1 LNLFQKQK
9 SYSYIIPIVMKKSNL
24 WSLRLGFSR
33 KEANEIENLGLEKFL
48 NKSYDSKVDTQLP
61 AFLEDDPK
69 TLAELKELKQTIKN
83 ADSEAQKKILKKAIY
98 SGIELRKW
106 WIDKMRT
113 DEFPLRENMVCFW
126 HNHFVSTSQKV
137 KVNYW
142 IYQHNMI
149 LRENAFGNFKEL
161 TKQIVK
167 SNAMVK
173 YLDNVDNKKDK
184 INENLSREL
193 LELFTIGI
201 GNYSESDIQNG
212 ARALAGLNLGEDG
225 AVYRKHIED
234 NTDKTYFGKTGNWKA
249 DDLIDIIFEQKNIP
263 YLITRKI
270 LKWFVYD
277 NPSEEL
283 VVYYGDYFRKKN
295 FEMEPLLTKI
305 FIEEYAKENSGK
317 KIKDPL
323 VYIIQLIDELEVKD
337 FDNAMVALFLR
348 QQGMDLY
355 NQVNVKGWDGGNS
368 WLTSQIYLQR
378 NNTSD
383 LLCSG
388 RAISRKI
395 LNTRSGEGEQPK
407 AELEKIDVKI
417 DFDSDGTNKTIIT
430 ELSNRLLFN
439 VNESM
444 QKDMENLLKYD
455 FDPKE
460 EHANFAVIRLF
471 NYISK
476 LPEYQLI

>member
-1 LNLFQKQK
+1 
-9 SYSYIIPIVMKKSNL
+9 MKKSNL
-24 WSLRLGFSR
+24 WSLRLGFSG
-33 KEANEIENLGLEKFL
+33 KESDKIEKLGLEKFL
-48 NKSYDSKVDTQLP
+48 KHSYDSKFDTQLP
-61 AFLEDDPK
+61 AFLNDDPK
-69 TLAELKELKQTIKN
+69 TLIELKELREAIKT
-83 ADSEAQKKILKKAIY
+83 ADTEEKKKIQKKEIYSAVELKK
-98 SGIELRKW
+98 L
-106 WIDKMRT
+106 WIGKMRN

-126 HNHFVSTSQKV
+126 HNHFVSTTQKV

-149 LRENAFGNFKEL
+149 LREHAFGNFKEL
-161 TKQIVK
+161 TKHIVR

-173 YLDNVDNKKDK
+173 YLDNVDNKKGK
-184 INENLSREL
+184 YNENLSREL

-201 GNYSESDIQNG
+201 GNYTENDIKEG
-212 ARALAGLNLGEDG
+212 ARALAGLDYGDDG
-225 AVYRKHIED
+225 AIYRSLAQD
-234 NTDKTYFGKTGNWKA
+234 NTNKTYFGKTGNWNS
-249 DDLIDIIFEQKNIP
+249 DDLVDIIFEQKNIP

-270 LKWFVYD
+270 LKWFIYD
-277 NPSEEL
+277 HPSEEL
-283 VVYYGDYFRKKN
+283 VTYYGDYFRKVK
-295 FEMEPLLTKI
+295 FEIQPLLTKI
-305 FIEEYAKENSGK
+305 FTEEYKKENSGT

-323 VYIIQLIDELEVKD
+323 VYILQLLDELHIDDLDDGIVM
-337 FDNAMVALFLR
+337 FFLK

-388 RAISRKI
+388 RSITRKV
-395 LNTRSGEGEQPK
+395 LNTMTSDTDKPK
-407 AELEKIDVKI
+407 TELEKIDVKI
-417 DFDSDGTNKTIIT
+417 DFDPEGNNKTIIT
-430 ELSNRLLFN
+430 ELSNRLLFK
-439 VNESM
+439 VNDSM

-471 NYISK
+471 DYITK

>member
-1 LNLFQKQK
+1 
-9 SYSYIIPIVMKKSNL
+9 MKKSNL
-24 WSLRLGFSR
+24 WSLRLGFSG
-33 KEANEIENLGLEKFL
+33 KESDVIEKLGLEKFL
-48 NKSYDSKVDTQLP
+48 KHSYDSKFDNQLP
-61 AFLEDDPK
+61 AFLNDDPK
-69 TLAELKELKQTIKN
+69 TLIELKELKESIKT
-83 ADSEAQKKILKKAIY
+83 ADTEAKKKILKQEIY
-98 SGIELRKW
+98 SSVELKKW
-106 WIDKMRT
+106 WISKMRN

-126 HNHFVSTSQKV
+126 HNHFVSTTQKV

-149 LRENAFGNFKEL
+149 LREHAFGNFKKL
-161 TKQIVK
+161 TKEIVK

-173 YLDNVDNKKDK
+173 YLDNVDNKKRK
-184 INENLSREL
+184 YNENLSREL

-201 GNYSESDIQNG
+201 GNYSESDIKEG
-212 ARALAGLNLGEDG
+212 ARALAGLNYGDDG
-225 AVYRKHIED
+225 AIYRSLAQD
-234 NTDKTYFGKTGNWKA
+234 NTNKTYFGKTGNWNS
-249 DDLIDIIFEQKNIP
+249 DDLVDIIFEQKNIP

-270 LKWFVYD
+270 LKWFIYD

-283 VVYYGDYFRKKN
+283 VIYYGDCFRKVK
-295 FEMEPLLTKI
+295 FEIQPLLTKI
-305 FIEEYAKENSGK
+305 FTEEYKKETSGT

-323 VYIIQLIDELEVKD
+323 VYILQLLDELHID
-337 FDNAMVALFLR
+337 DLDDGMILYFLK

-388 RAISRKI
+388 RSITRKV
-395 LNTRSGEGEQPK
+395 LNTMTSDTEKPK

-417 DFDSDGTNKTIIT
+417 DFDANGNNKTIIT
-430 ELSNRLLFN
+430 ELSDRLLFK
-439 VNESM
+439 VNDSM

-460 EHANFAVIRLF
+460 AHANFAVIRLF
-471 NYISK
+471 DYITK

>member
-1 LNLFQKQK
+1 
-9 SYSYIIPIVMKKSNL
+9 MKKSNL
-24 WSLRLGFSR
+24 WSLRLGFSG
-33 KEANEIENLGLEKFL
+33 KEAAEIEKLGLEKFL
-48 NKSYDSKVDTQLP
+48 KKSYDSKVDKQLP

-98 SGIELRKW
+98 SGVELRRW
-106 WIDKMRT
+106 WINKMRT

-161 TKQIVK
+161 TKKIVK

-184 INENLSREL
+184 NNENLSREL

-201 GNYSESDIQNG
+201 GNYTEGDIKNG
-212 ARALAGLNLGEDG
+212 ARALAGLNLGEDS
-225 AVYRKHIED
+225 AVYRRFIED
-234 NTDKTYFGKTGNWKA
+234 NSDKTYFGKTGNWKA
-249 DDLIDIIFEQKNIP
+249 DDLVDIIFEQKNIP

-270 LKWFVYD
+270 LKWFIYD

-283 VVYYGDYFRKKN
+283 VIYYGDYFRKKN
-295 FEMEPLLTKI
+295 FEIEPLLTKI
-305 FIEEYAKENSGK
+305 FTEEYSKENSGT

-337 FDNAMVALFLR
+337 FDDAMIALFLR

-388 RAISRKI
+388 RSISRKI
-395 LNTRSGEGEQPK
+395 LNTMSGEGEPPK
-407 AELEKIDVKI
+407 SEFEKIDVKI
-417 DFDSDGTNKTIIT
+417 DFDSNGNNKTIIT

-439 VNESM
+439 VNEST

-460 EHANFAVIRLF
+460 EHANFAVTRLF

>member
-1 LNLFQKQK
+1 
-9 SYSYIIPIVMKKSNL
+9 MKKSNL
-24 WSLRLGFSR
+24 WSLRLGFSG
-33 KEANEIENLGLEKFL
+33 KESDVIEKLGLEKFL
-48 NKSYDSKVDTQLP
+48 KHSYDSKFDTELP
-61 AFLEDDPK
+61 TFLNDDPK
-69 TLAELKELKQTIKN
+69 TLIELKEFRESIKT
-83 ADSEAQKKILKKAIY
+83 ADSEAKKKILKKEIY
-98 SGIELRKW
+98 SSVELKKW
-106 WIDKMRT
+106 WIGKMRN

-126 HNHFVSTSQKV
+126 HNHFVSTTQKV

-149 LRENAFGNFKEL
+149 LREHAFGNFKKL
-161 TKQIVK
+161 TKEIVR

-173 YLDNVDNKKDK
+173 YLDNVDNKKGK
-184 INENLSREL
+184 YNENLSREL

-201 GNYSESDIQNG
+201 GNYTESDIKEG
-212 ARALAGLNLGEDG
+212 ARALAGLNYGDDG
-225 AVYRKHIED
+225 AIYRSLVQD
-234 NTDKTYFGKTGNWKA
+234 NTNKTYFGKTGNWNS
-249 DDLIDIIFEQKNIP
+249 DDLVDIIFEQKNIP

-270 LKWFVYD
+270 LKWFIYD

-283 VVYYGDYFRKKN
+283 VTYYGDYFRKVK
-295 FEMEPLLTKI
+295 FEIQPLLTKI
-305 FIEEYAKENSGK
+305 FTEEYKKETSGT

-323 VYIIQLIDELEVKD
+323 VYILQLLNELHIDDLD
-337 FDNAMVALFLR
+337 DGMVMFFLK

-388 RAISRKI
+388 RSVNRKVF
-395 LNTRSGEGEQPK
+395 NNMTSDTEKPK
-407 AELEKIDVKI
+407 PELEKIDIKI
-417 DFDSDGTNKTIIT
+417 DFDSNGNNKTIIT
-430 ELSNRLLFN
+430 ELSDRLLFK
-439 VNESM
+439 VNDSM

-460 EHANFAVIRLF
+460 AHANFAVIRLF
-471 NYISK
+471 DYITK

>member
-1 LNLFQKQK
+1 
-9 SYSYIIPIVMKKSNL
+9 MKKSNL
-24 WSLRLGFSR
+24 WSLRLGFSG
-33 KEANEIENLGLEKFL
+33 KESDAIEKLGLEKFL
-48 NKSYDSKVDTQLP
+48 KHSYDSKFETQLP
-61 AFLEDDPK
+61 AFLNDDPK
-69 TLAELKELKQTIKN
+69 TLLELKELRESIKT
-83 ADSEAQKKILKKAIY
+83 ADSEEKKKALKKEIY
-98 SGIELRKW
+98 SAVELKKW
-106 WIDKMRT
+106 WIGKMRS

-149 LRENAFGNFKEL
+149 LREHAFGNFKEL
-161 TKQIVK
+161 TKQIIK

-173 YLDNVDNKKDK
+173 YLDNVDNKKGK
-184 INENLSREL
+184 YNENLSREL

-201 GNYSESDIQNG
+201 GNYTESDIKNG
-212 ARALAGLNLGEDG
+212 ARALAGLNYGDDG
-225 AVYRKHIED
+225 AVYRHFAED
-234 NTDKTYFGKTGNWKA
+234 DTDKTYFGKTGNWKA
-249 DDLIDIIFEQKNIP
+249 DDLVDIIFEQKNIP

-270 LKWFVYD
+270 LEWFIYD
-277 NPSEEL
+277 NPSEDL
-283 VVYYGDYFRKKN
+283 VMYYGDYFRKVK
-295 FEMEPLLTKI
+295 FEIQPLLTKI
-305 FIEEYAKENSGK
+305 FTEEYKKENSGT

-323 VYIIQLIDELEVKD
+323 VYILQLLDELHID
-337 FDNAMVALFLR
+337 DLDDAMILFFIK

-388 RAISRKI
+388 RSITRKV
-395 LNTRSGEGEQPK
+395 LNTMNSDTEKPK
-407 AELEKIDVKI
+407 SEFEKLNIKI
-417 DFDSDGTNKTIIT
+417 DFDSNGNNKTIIA

-439 VNESM
+439 VNDAT
-444 QKDMENLLKYD
+444 QKDMESLLKYD

-460 EHANFAVIRLF
+460 THANFAVIRLF
-471 NYISK
+471 DYITK

>member
-1 LNLFQKQK
+1 
-9 SYSYIIPIVMKKSNL
+9 MKKSNL
-24 WSLRLGFSR
+24 WSLRLGFSG
-33 KEANEIENLGLEKFL
+33 KESDAIEKLGLEKFL
-48 NKSYDSKVDTQLP
+48 KHSYDSKFETQLP
-61 AFLEDDPK
+61 AFLNDDPK
-69 TLAELKELKQTIKN
+69 TLLELKELRESIKT
-83 ADSEAQKKILKKAIY
+83 ADSEEKKKALKKEIY
-98 SGIELRKW
+98 SAVELKKW
-106 WIDKMRT
+106 WIGKMRN

-149 LRENAFGNFKEL
+149 LREHAFGNFKEM
-161 TKQIVK
+161 TKQIIK

-173 YLDNVDNKKDK
+173 YLDNVDNKKGK
-184 INENLSREL
+184 YNENLSREL

-201 GNYSESDIQNG
+201 GNYTESDIKNG
-212 ARALAGLNLGEDG
+212 ARALAGLNYGDDG
-225 AVYRKHIED
+225 SVYRRFAED
-234 NTDKTYFGKTGNWKA
+234 DTDKTYFGKTGNWKA
-249 DDLIDIIFEQKNIP
+249 DDLVDIIFEQKNIP

-270 LKWFVYD
+270 LEWFIYD
-277 NPSEEL
+277 NPSEDL
-283 VVYYGDYFRKKN
+283 VTYYGDYFRKVK
-295 FEMEPLLTKI
+295 FEIQPLLTKI
-305 FIEEYAKENSGK
+305 FTEEYKKENSGT

-323 VYIIQLIDELEVKD
+323 VYILQLLDELHID
-337 FDNAMVALFLR
+337 DLDDAMILFFLK

-388 RAISRKI
+388 RSITRKV
-395 LNTRSGEGEQPK
+395 LNTMSSDAEKPK
-407 AELEKIDVKI
+407 SEFEKLNIKI
-417 DFDSDGTNKTIIT
+417 DFDSNGNNKTIIA

-439 VNESM
+439 VNDAT
-444 QKDMENLLKYD
+444 QKDMESLLKYD

-460 EHANFAVIRLF
+460 THASFAVIRLF
-471 NYISK
+471 DYITK

>member
-1 LNLFQKQK
+1 
-9 SYSYIIPIVMKKSNL
+9 MKKSSL
-24 WSLRLGFSR
+24 WSLRLGFSG
-33 KEANEIENLGLEKFL
+33 KEADEIEKLGIEKFL
-48 NKSYDSKVDTQLP
+48 KKSYASKVDKQLP

-69 TLAELKELKQTIKN
+69 TLLQLKELKQSIKD
-83 ADSEAQKKILKKAIY
+83 ADSVAKKKVLKREIY
-98 SGIELRKW
+98 SAIEFRKW

-126 HNHFVSTSQKV
+126 HNHFVSTTQKV

-161 TKQIVK
+161 TKQILK
-167 SNAMVK
+167 SNAMIK
-173 YLDNVDNKKDK
+173 YLDNVDNKKGK
-184 INENLSREL
+184 FNENLSREL

-201 GNYSESDIQNG
+201 GNYSESDIKNG
-212 ARALAGLNLGEDG
+212 ARALAGLNYGDDG
-225 AVYRKHIED
+225 AVYRKNIED
-234 NTDKTYFGKTGNWKA
+234 NSDKIYFGKTGNWKA
-249 DDLIDIIFEQKNIP
+249 DDLVDIIFEQKNIP

-277 NPSEEL
+277 NPPEDL
-283 VVYYGDYFRKKN
+283 VVHYGDYFRKKN
-295 FEMEPLLTKI
+295 FEIEPLLTKI
-305 FIEEYAKENSGK
+305 FTEEYAKENAGN

-323 VYIIQLIDELEVKD
+323 VYIIQLIDELEIKD
-337 FDNAMVALFLR
+337 FDNAMIALFLR

-368 WLTSQIYLQR
+368 WLTSQVYLQR

-383 LLCSG
+383 LLCNG
-388 RAISRKI
+388 RTISRKI
-395 LNTRSGEGEQPK
+395 LNTMDGQIQSPK
-407 AELEKIDVKI
+407 AEFEKNDVKI
-417 DFDSDGTNKTIIT
+417 DFDSSGNNKTIIA
-430 ELSNRLLFN
+430 ELSNRLLFD

-455 FDPKE
+455 FDPKDP
-460 EHANFAVIRLF
+460 HAEFAVVRLF
-471 NYISK
+471 NYITK

>member
-1 LNLFQKQK
+1 
-9 SYSYIIPIVMKKSNL
+9 MKKSNI
-24 WSLRLGFSR
+24 WSLRLGFSG
-33 KEANEIENLGLEKFL
+33 KEASKIEQLGLEKFL
-48 NKSYDSKVDTQLP
+48 KKSYEAKFDKQLP
-61 AFLEDDPK
+61 LFLEDDPK
-69 TLAELKELKQTIKN
+69 TLAELKELKQSIKK
-83 ADSEAQKKILKKAIY
+83 ADSEEKKKMLKKAIY
-98 SGIELRKW
+98 SGIELRRW

-113 DEFPLRENMVCFW
+113 EEFPLRENMVCFW

-161 TKQIVK
+161 TKKIVK

-201 GNYSESDIQNG
+201 GNYTENDIKNG

-225 AVYRKHIED
+225 AVYRKFIED
-234 NTDKTYFGKTGNWKA
+234 NADKTYFGKTGNWKA
-249 DDLIDIIFEQKNIP
+249 DDLVDIIFEQKNIP

-295 FEMEPLLTKI
+295 FEIEPLLTKI
-305 FIEEYAKENSGK
+305 FIEEYAKENPGT
-317 KIKDPL
+317 KIKNPL
-323 VYIIQLIDELEVKD
+323 VYILQLIEELEVKD
-337 FDNAMVALFLR
+337 FDNAMIALFLR

-378 NNTSD
+378 NTTSD

-388 RAISRKI
+388 RSVSRKT
-395 LNTRSGEGEQPK
+395 LNTIINTGDKTNIEFD
-407 AELEKIDVKI
+407 KINVKI
-417 DFDSDGTNKTIIT
+417 DFDSNGNNKTIIS
-430 ELSNRLLFN
+430 ELSDRLLFT
-439 VNESM
+439 VNEGV

-460 EHANFAVIRLF
+460 SHANFAVIRLF
-471 NYISK
+471 NYITK

>member
-1 LNLFQKQK
+1 
-9 SYSYIIPIVMKKSNL
+9 MKKSNL
-24 WSLRLGFSR
+24 WSLRLGFSG
-33 KEANEIENLGLEKFL
+33 KEADTIEKLGLEKFL
-48 NKSYDSKVDTQLP
+48 KKSYESKVDKQLP
-61 AFLEDDPK
+61 EFLNDDPK
-69 TLAELKELKQTIKN
+69 TLAELKELREAIKN
-83 ADSEAQKKILKKAIY
+83 ADSETKKKELKKAIY
-98 SGIELRKW
+98 SGVEFRRW
-106 WIDKMRT
+106 WINKMRT
-113 DEFPLRENMVCFW
+113 DEFPLRENMVVFW

-201 GNYSESDIQNG
+201 GNYSESDIKNG
-212 ARALAGLNLGEDG
+212 ARALAGLNYGEDG
-225 AVYRKHIED
+225 AVYRKRIED
-234 NTDKTYFGKTGNWKA
+234 DTDKTYFGKTGNWKA
-249 DDLIDIIFEQKNIP
+249 DDLIDIIFEQKAIP

-270 LKWFVYD
+270 LEWFIYD

-283 VVYYGDYFRKKN
+283 VIYYGDYFRKKN
-295 FEMEPLLTKI
+295 FEIEPLLTKI
-305 FIEEYAKENSGK
+305 FLEEYAKDNSGT

-323 VYIIQLIDELEVKD
+323 VYIIQLINELEVKD
-337 FDNAMVALFLR
+337 FDDAMIALFLR

-388 RAISRKI
+388 RSISRKVI
-395 LNTRSGEGEQPK
+395 KTMVEEGGNSNTEF
-407 AELEKIDVKI
+407 EKIEVKI
-417 DFDSDGTNKTIIT
+417 DFDTNGTNKTVIAA
-430 ELSNRLLFN
+430 LSNRLLFK
-439 VNESM
+439 VDDSM

>member
-1 LNLFQKQK
+1 
-9 SYSYIIPIVMKKSNL
+9 MKKSNL
-24 WSLRLGFSR
+24 WSLRLGFSG
-33 KEANEIENLGLEKFL
+33 KESDAIEKLGLEKFL
-48 NKSYDSKVDTQLP
+48 KHSYDSKFERELP
-61 AFLEDDPK
+61 AFLNDDPK
-69 TLAELKELKQTIKN
+69 TLIELKELRESIKN
-83 ADSEAQKKILKKAIY
+83 ADSEFKKKVLKKEIY
-98 SGIELRKW
+98 SAVELKKW
-106 WIDKMRT
+106 WISKMRN

-126 HNHFVSTSQKV
+126 HNHFVSTTQKV

-149 LRENAFGNFKEL
+149 LREHAFGNFKEL

-173 YLDNVDNKKDK
+173 YLDNVDNKKGK
-184 INENLSREL
+184 YNENLSREL

-201 GNYSESDIQNG
+201 GNYSESDIKEG
-212 ARALAGLNLGEDG
+212 ARALAGLNYGDDG
-225 AVYRKHIED
+225 AIYRNLAQD
-234 NTDKTYFGKTGNWKA
+234 NTNKTYFGKTGNWNS
-249 DDLIDIIFEQKNIP
+249 DDLVDIIFEQKNIP

-270 LKWFVYD
+270 LKWFIYD

-283 VVYYGDYFRKKN
+283 VIYYGDYFRKVK
-295 FEMEPLLTKI
+295 FEIQPLLTKI
-305 FIEEYAKENSGK
+305 FTEEYKKEISGT

-323 VYIIQLIDELEVKD
+323 VYILQLLDELHID
-337 FDNAMVALFLR
+337 DLDDGMVMFFLK

-383 LLCSG
+383 MLCSG
-388 RAISRKI
+388 RSITRKV
-395 LNTRSGEGEQPK
+395 LNTMTPDSDKPK
-407 AELEKIDVKI
+407 TEVEKIDVKI
-417 DFDSDGTNKTIIT
+417 DFDTNGNNKTIIT
-430 ELSNRLLFN
+430 ELSNRLLFK
-439 VNESM
+439 VNDSM

-460 EHANFAVIRLF
+460 DHANFAVIRLF
-471 NYISK
+471 DYIAK

>member
-1 LNLFQKQK
+1 
-9 SYSYIIPIVMKKSNL
+9 MKKSNL
-24 WSLRLGFSR
+24 WSLRLGFSG
-33 KEANEIENLGLEKFL
+33 KESDKIEKLGLEKFL
-48 NKSYDSKVDTQLP
+48 KHSYDSKFDKQLP

-69 TLAELKELKQTIKN
+69 TLIELKEFKQAIKD
-83 ADSEAQKKILKKAIY
+83 ADSDAKKKILKKEIY
-98 SGIELRKW
+98 SGIELRRW
-106 WIDKMRT
+106 WINKMRT
-113 DEFPLRENMVCFW
+113 DEFPLRENMVVFW

-149 LRENAFGNFKEL
+149 LREHAFGNFKEL

-167 SNAMVK
+167 SNAMIK
-173 YLDNVDNKKDK
+173 YLDNVDNKKGK
-184 INENLSREL
+184 YNENLSREL

-201 GNYSESDIQNG
+201 GNYSENDIKEG
-212 ARALAGLNLGEDG
+212 AKALAGLNYGDDG
-225 AVYRKHIED
+225 GLYRKIPED
-234 NTDKTYFGKTGNWKA
+234 NSDKTYFGKTGNWKV
-249 DDLIDIIFEQKNIP
+249 DDLVDIIFEQKNIP

-270 LKWFVYD
+270 LKWFIYD
-277 NPSEEL
+277 TPPEDL
-283 VVYYGDYFRKKN
+283 VTFYGDYFRKKN
-295 FEMEPLLTKI
+295 FEIQPLLTKI
-305 FIEEYAKENSGK
+305 FTEEYAKENSGN

-337 FDNAMVALFLR
+337 FDDAMIALFLR

-388 RAISRKI
+388 RSISKKV
-395 LNTRSGEGEQPK
+395 LNTMTGEEEKPK
-407 AELEKIDVKI
+407 VEFDKIDVKI
-417 DFDSDGTNKTIIT
+417 DFDTEGNNKTIIA
-430 ELSNRLLFN
+430 ELSNRLLFD
-439 VNESM
+439 VNDSM

-455 FDPKE
+455 FDPKSP
-460 EHANFAVIRLF
+460 HANFAVTRLF
-471 NYISK
+471 NYITK

>member
-1 LNLFQKQK
+1 
-9 SYSYIIPIVMKKSNL
+9 MKKSNL
-24 WSLRLGFSR
+24 WSLRLGFSG
-33 KEANEIENLGLEKFL
+33 KQAVKIEKLGLEKFL
-48 NKSYDSKVDTQLP
+48 KQSYDSKFDTQLP
-61 AFLEDDPK
+61 AFLNDDPK
-69 TLAELKELKQTIKN
+69 TLIELKELRESIKN
-83 ADSEAQKKILKKAIY
+83 ADSEAKKKILKQEIY
-98 SGIELRKW
+98 SSVELKKW
-106 WIDKMRT
+106 WIAKMRN

-149 LRENAFGNFKEL
+149 LREHAFGNFKEL
-161 TKQIVK
+161 TKQIVR

-173 YLDNVDNKKDK
+173 YLDNVDNKKGK
-184 INENLSREL
+184 YNENQSREL

-201 GNYSESDIQNG
+201 GNYSESDIKEG
-212 ARALAGLNLGEDG
+212 ARALAGLNYGDDG
-225 AVYRKHIED
+225 AMYRSLAQD
-234 NTDKTYFGKTGNWKA
+234 NTNKTYFGKTGNWNS
-249 DDLIDIIFEQKNIP
+249 DDLVDIIFEQKNIP

-270 LKWFVYD
+270 LKWFIYD
-277 NPSEEL
+277 NPSEDL
-283 VVYYGDYFRKKN
+283 VTYYGDYFRKVK
-295 FEMEPLLTKI
+295 FEIQPLLTKI
-305 FIEEYAKENSGK
+305 FTEEYKKENSGT

-323 VYIIQLIDELEVKD
+323 VYILQLLDELHID
-337 FDNAMVALFLR
+337 DLDDGIILFFLK

-383 LLCSG
+383 LLCSA
-388 RAISRKI
+388 RSITRKV
-395 LNTRSGEGEQPK
+395 LNTMTSDAEKPK
-407 AELEKIDVKI
+407 AEFEKIDVKI
-417 DFDSDGTNKTIIT
+417 DFDPNGNNKTIIT
-430 ELSNRLLFN
+430 ELSNRLLFK
-439 VNESM
+439 VNDSM

-460 EHANFAVIRLF
+460 AHANFAVIRLF
-471 NYISK
+471 DYITK

>member
-1 LNLFQKQK
+1 
-9 SYSYIIPIVMKKSNL
+9 MKKSNL
-24 WSLRLGFSR
+24 WSLRLGFSG
-33 KEANEIENLGLEKFL
+33 KESDKIEKLGLEKFL
-48 NKSYDSKVDTQLP
+48 KHSYDSKFDKQLP
-61 AFLEDDPK
+61 AFLNDDPK
-69 TLAELKELKQTIKN
+69 TLLELKEFKQTIKD
-83 ADSEAQKKILKKAIY
+83 ADSDAKKKILKKEVY
-98 SGIELRKW
+98 SAIELRRW
-106 WIDKMRT
+106 WINKMRT

-167 SNAMVK
+167 SNAMIK
-173 YLDNVDNKKDK
+173 YLDNVDNKKGK
-184 INENLSREL
+184 YNENLSREL

-201 GNYSESDIQNG
+201 GNYTESDIKNG
-212 ARALAGLNLGEDG
+212 AKALAGLNYGDDG
-225 AVYRKHIED
+225 GAYRKMPED
-234 NTDKTYFGKTGNWKA
+234 NSDKTYFGKTGNWKA
-249 DDLIDIIFEQKNIP
+249 DDLVDIIFEQKNMP

-270 LKWFVYD
+270 LKWFIYD
-277 NPSEEL
+277 NPPEDL

-295 FEMEPLLTKI
+295 FEIQPLLTKI
-305 FIEEYAKENSGK
+305 FTEEYKKENSGN

-337 FDNAMVALFLR
+337 FDDAMIALFLR

-388 RAISRKI
+388 RSISRKVF
-395 LNTRSGEGEQPK
+395 NNMTGEEEKPK
-407 AELEKIDVKI
+407 TEFEKIDVKI
-417 DFDSDGTNKTIIT
+417 DFDSNGNNKTIIA
-430 ELSNRLLFN
+430 ELSNRLLFD

-471 NYISK
+471 NYITK